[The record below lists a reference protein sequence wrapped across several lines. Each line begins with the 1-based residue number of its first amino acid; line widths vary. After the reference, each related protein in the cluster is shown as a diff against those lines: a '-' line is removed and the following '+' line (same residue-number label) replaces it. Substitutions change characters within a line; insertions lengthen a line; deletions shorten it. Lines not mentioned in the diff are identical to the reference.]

1 MALGGPSSGHMS
13 ENFEN
18 KRHLAS
24 LESLSNLIYTSILS
38 FDHLGRVYY
47 VSKSYK

>member
-1 MALGGPSSGHMS
+1 MGHMS

-24 LESLSNLIYTSILS
+24 LESLSNLIYTSVLS
-38 FDHLGRVYY
+38 FDHLGMFITLVNHINR
-47 VSKSYK
+47 